1 MVKPQ
6 TTLVESLDHYHS
18 LERVDYSARRETIQ
32 SIVNETFLVDVCY
45 EAHEPAYAYNADQ
58 RFRNGQSLTGVI
70 AGTSHK
76 VTVQLPRERNDE
88 INACAKDD
96 VLQVVLSPIKW
107 EGVYDRLS
115 CLAVLDVEPVVGA
128 ETSDEVD
135 GVEPDDRDPQG
146 EDTNT
151 TTVDDSDVE
160 PVVVAEAIE
169 EVDGIRNANNITVAN
184 NTIFENL
191 RGLRVATSRMAV
203 ASMVLGLL
211 SVVCCCVTGIPAIIL
226 GTIALIQISRSNGRL
241 KGTGYAV
248 TGLVCGIMFTI
259 ITLVGALLLPA
270 VGSARDAAWRIH
282 SANQMKQLNLALLKY
297 HQATEHLPAHA
308 IYSDDGKPLLS
319 WRVAILPYI
328 EQQALHARFH
338 LDEPWDS
345 EHNRALI
352 PEMPAFLL
360 DPSSKLALEQ
370 GKTRYVGPVGKGL
383 VFTGTDRGISLTDDT
398 ATIIT
403 LLQVDDPHAVI
414 WTKPKDWTYDEKEP
428 LHGLDGK
435 FLSGG
440 FLVGFADGDVREISE
455 TVDSEMFY
463 NLLTVAPPAP
473 GTKWWE
479 QAGKEQI
486 PDEF

>member
-45 EAHEPAYAYNADQ
+45 EAHEPAYAYNTDQ
-58 RFRNGQSLTGVI
+58 RFRNGQSLMGVI

-184 NTIFENL
+184 NTIIENL

-248 TGLVCGIMFTI
+248 TGLVCGIVFTI
-259 ITLVGALLLPA
+259 ITLVGALLVPA
-270 VGSARDAAWRIH
+270 VESARDAARDAVWR
-282 SANQMKQLNLALLKY
+282 ANQMKQLNLALLKY
-297 HQATEHLPAHA
+297 HQATEHFPAHA

-345 EHNRALI
+345 LHNRALI
-352 PEMPAFLL
+352 PEMPALL
-360 DPSSKLALEQ
+360 KDPSSKLALEQ

-383 VFTGTDRGISLTDDT
+383 VFNGTDRGISLTDDT

-403 LLQVDDPHAVI
+403 LLQVNDPHAVI

-428 LHGLDGK
+428 FHGLDGK
-435 FLSGG
+435 FLSGD
-440 FLVGFADGDVREISE
+440 FLVGFADGEVSAISL

-479 QAGKEQI
+479 
-486 PDEF
+486 